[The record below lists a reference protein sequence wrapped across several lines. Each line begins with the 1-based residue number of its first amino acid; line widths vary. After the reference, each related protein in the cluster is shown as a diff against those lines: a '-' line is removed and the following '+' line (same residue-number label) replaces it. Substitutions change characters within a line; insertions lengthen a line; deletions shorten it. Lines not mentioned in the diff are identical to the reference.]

1 MYEIKTRNEKVK
13 AELERYLFERM
24 GIKDKLERLKQ
35 NPRKEI
41 GAHPLH
47 GKLTGKWGCWLGS
60 NIRMIYEID
69 EKNKEI
75 IAEAIGSHKIY

>member
-1 MYEIKTRNEKVK
+1 
-13 AELERYLFERM
+13 M

>member
-47 GKLTGKWGCWLGS
+47 GKLTGKMGLLAWFK
-60 NIRMIYEID
+60 Y
-69 EKNKEI
+69 KNDL
-75 IAEAIGSHKIY
+75 